1 MLSPMAI
8 RSVAQASLRRRP
20 FSVADARRAGMGWD
34 HLQTKTWTRMSRGQ
48 YAWVGLP
55 QDAGLKLVAVAQRLP
70 AGYAFSGLTAAWLL
84 GLDVSWSEPIE
95 VTIARN
101 VPVRAR
107 AGVTLRRAALAESDV
122 IRQRGFRMTSAM
134 RTVCDLGSR
143 RDAVESVVAVDM
155 ALRAGLVELAKL
167 ERHVH
172 AHPGEKGIKRLRRAV
187 RLADPRSESPMET
200 RMRLELITAKL
211 PLPLVQADLR
221 DATGNFI
228 GRADLY
234 YPDRRLV
241 IEYDGMDHKDR
252 LVADL
257 RRQNALVNAGYHI
270 LRFTATDLRTPR
282 SVAAQVRLARSLLA
296 SYPVSPDEASTK
308 PSETLDSPDYPL
320 VGIWASPAS

>member
-1 MLSPMAI
+1 MLSPMDM

-20 FSVADARRAGMGWD
+20 FSVADARRAGTSWD

-55 QDAGLKLVAVAQRLP
+55 QDARLKLVAVAQRVP

-122 IRQRGFRMTSAM
+122 IMQRGFRMTSAM

-155 ALRAGLVELAKL
+155 ALRARLVELTKL

-211 PLPLVQADLR
+211 PLPLVQAELR

-241 IEYDGMDHKDR
+241 IEYDGTNHKDR

-270 LRFTATDLRTPR
+270 LRFTAADLRTPR

-296 SYPVSPDEASTK
+296 SYPVSPDEASTR

-320 VGIWASPAS
+320 VGISASPAS